1 MLHESRVDCVLES
14 TRKALPLTTRA
25 CEYAPYDLTP
35 NPVEDKN
42 CYGVEWSLSQ
52 SPGGAMWDFMAV
64 TKALADENR
73 VRMLLALQK
82 QELCVCQI
90 IELVKLAPSTV
101 SKHMSILR
109 SARLVEARKDGRW
122 MYYRLA
128 GPNCSPIIRGAIEW
142 ARKSLA
148 DDPQITGDAKRLEQ
162 IIKMDMHKL
171 CESQCSPK
179 GKARKSV
186 HAR

>member
-1 MLHESRVDCVLES
+1 MR
-14 TRKALPLTTRA
+14 
-25 CEYAPYDLTP
+25 
-35 NPVEDKN
+35 
-42 CYGVEWSLSQ
+42 
-52 SPGGAMWDFMAV
+52 DFMAV

-109 SARLVEARKDGRW
+109 AARLVEAHKDGRW

-128 GPNCSPIIRGAIEW
+128 GSEASPIVRRAIEW
-142 ARKSLA
+142 MQKSLV
-148 DDPQITGDAKRLEQ
+148 DDPQITGDAKRLTQ
-162 IIKMDMHKL
+162 IIKMDASKL
-171 CESQCSPK
+171 CESQCQPK
-179 GKARKSV
+179 K
-186 HAR
+186 

>member
-1 MLHESRVDCVLES
+1 MLHEEFQDCPDADVC
-14 TRKALPLTTRA
+14 LTA
-25 CEYAPYDLTP
+25 
-35 NPVEDKN
+35 
-42 CYGVEWSLSQ
+42 
-52 SPGGAMWDFMAV
+52 SPQADQNDQPTYRSFNKTSEGAMWDFMAV

-82 QELCVCQI
+82 QELCLCQI

-109 SARLVEARKDGRW
+109 AARLVDARKDGRW

-128 GPNCSPIIRGAIEW
+128 GAKSSPIVQRVIQWVRE
-142 ARKSLA
+142 SLA
-148 DDPQITGDAKRLEQ
+148 DDPQIIGDAKRLQQ
-162 IIKMDMHKL
+162 ILKIDVRKM

-179 GKARKSV
+179 
-186 HAR
+186 